1 MTDLI
6 PTHTPTPAQDYQ
18 AQDYQAAG
26 AYLASLKSDV
36 GRRGMRSQLRKVA
49 RLLDFAEIDQVNW
62 AAALNAANV
71 RAILSALTNE
81 KDENKNLAP
90 ASIATA
96 LNALKGVARAAWERG
111 TLDTETYQRIR
122 SIRPPAGSR
131 LPAGRDID
139 AGERLALMQTTARD
153 KTPAGVRDAAIL
165 AMLIATGMR
174 RAELCALRT
183 SDVDLQSGKLRVI
196 GKGDKERTVYLRNGA
211 LRYLRDWL
219 AVRGDGPGPIF
230 CRINKA
236 GRIFPE
242 RALSTT
248 AMHKII
254 KKRAAEAGLS
264 DITPHDFR
272 RTYAGEL
279 LDAGQ
284 DIATVA
290 ALLGH
295 ASVQTTARYD
305 RRGERAKEAAA
316 ACISVPYFGGQAG

>member
-6 PTHTPTPAQDYQ
+6 PTPTPAQDYR
-18 AQDYQAAG
+18 AAT
-26 AYLASLKSDV
+26 AYLAGLKSAV
-36 GRRGMRSQLRKVA
+36 GRRGMLSQLRKVA
-49 RLLDFAEIDQVNW
+49 RILGAPDIDQVNW
-62 AAALNAANV
+62 ATLNAANV
-71 RAILSALTNE
+71 RAILSALTDE
-81 KDENKNLAP
+81 KTDEDKNLAP
-90 ASIATA
+90 ASIATT
-96 LNALKGVARAAWERG
+96 LNALKGVARACWERG
-111 TLDTETYQRIR
+111 TLDTDTYQRIR

-153 KTPAGVRDAAIL
+153 RTPAGVRDAAIL
-165 AMLIATGMR
+165 ALLIATGMR
-174 RAELCALRT
+174 RAELCALRMG
-183 SDVDLQSGKLRVI
+183 DVDLETGRLRII
-196 GKGDKERTVYLRNGA
+196 GKGDKERTAYLRNGA
-211 LRYLRDWL
+211 ARYLRDWL

-236 GRIFPE
+236 GRIFPDHP
-242 RALSTT
+242 LSTT

-254 KKRAAEAGLS
+254 TKRAAEAGLS
-264 DITPHDFR
+264 SKISPHDFR

-295 ASVQTTARYD
+295 AKVETTARYD

-316 ACISVPYFGGQAG
+316 ACVSVPYFGQAG

>member
-1 MTDLI
+1 
-6 PTHTPTPAQDYQ
+6 
-18 AQDYQAAG
+18 
-26 AYLASLKSDV
+26 
-36 GRRGMRSQLRKVA
+36 
-49 RLLDFAEIDQVNW
+49 
-62 AAALNAANV
+62 
-71 RAILSALTNE
+71 
-81 KDENKNLAP
+81 
-90 ASIATA
+90 
-96 LNALKGVARAAWERG
+96 
-111 TLDTETYQRIR
+111 
-122 SIRPPAGSR
+122 
-131 LPAGRDID
+131 
-139 AGERLALMQTTARD
+139 MQTTARD

-174 RAELCALRT
+174 RAELCALRMG
-183 SDVDLQSGKLRVI
+183 DVDLETGRLRII
-196 GKGDKERTVYLRNGA
+196 GKGDKERTAYLRNGA

-219 AVRGDGPGPIF
+219 AIRGDGPGPIF
-230 CRINKA
+230 CRVNKG
-236 GRIFPE
+236 GRIFTAQP
-242 RALSTT
+242 LSTT

-254 KKRAAEAGLS
+254 TKRAAEAGLS

-316 ACISVPYFGGQAG
+316 ACISVPYFGGQA

>member
-6 PTHTPTPAQDYQ
+6 PTPAPTPAQDYQ
-18 AQDYQAAG
+18 AAT
-26 AYLASLKSDV
+26 AYLASLKSAV
-36 GRRGMRSQLRKVA
+36 GRRGMLSQLRKVA
-49 RLLDFAEIDQVNW
+49 RILGAPDIDAVNW
-62 AAALNAANV
+62 ATLNPANV
-71 RAILSALTNE
+71 RAILSALSTQ
-81 KDENKNLAP
+81 NLAP
-90 ASIATA
+90 ASIATV
-96 LNALKGVARAAWERG
+96 LNALKGVARACWERG

-139 AGERLALMQTTARD
+139 AGERVTLMQTTARD
-153 KTPAGVRDAAIL
+153 RTPAGVRDAAIL

-174 RAELCALRT
+174 RAELCALRMG
-183 SDVDLQSGKLRVI
+183 DVDLETGRLRII
-196 GKGDKERTVYLRNGA
+196 GKGDKERTAYLRNGA

-219 AVRGDGPGPIF
+219 AVRGYEPGPIF

-236 GRIFPE
+236 GRIFPDQP
-242 RALSTT
+242 LSTT

-254 KKRAAEAGLS
+254 TERAAEAGLR
-264 DITPHDFR
+264 DISPHDFR

>member
-1 MTDLI
+1 MTEMI
-6 PTHTPTPAQDYQ
+6 PYHQQQQT
-18 AQDYQAAG
+18 DYQAAT
-26 AYLASLKSDV
+26 AYLASLKSAV
-36 GRRGMRSQLRKVA
+36 GRRGMLSQLRKVA
-49 RLLDFAEIDQVNW
+49 RILGAPDIDAVNW
-62 AAALNAANV
+62 ATLNAANV
-71 RAILSALTNE
+71 RAILSALSTQ
-81 KDENKNLAP
+81 NLAP
-90 ASIATA
+90 ASIAVA
-96 LNALKGVARAAWERG
+96 LNALKGVARACWERG

-131 LPAGRDID
+131 LPAGRNID
-139 AGERLALMQTTARD
+139 AGERITLMQTTARD

-183 SDVDLQSGKLRVI
+183 SDVDLQSGKLRVL

-219 AVRGDGPGPIF
+219 SVRGYEPGPIF
-230 CRINKA
+230 CRVNKG
-236 GRIFPE
+236 GRIFP
-242 RALSTT
+242 AQPLSTT

-254 KKRAAEAGLS
+254 TKRAAEAGLS

-295 ASVQTTARYD
+295 ASVETTARYD

-316 ACISVPYFGGQAG
+316 ACISVPYFGGQA

>member
-1 MTDLI
+1 MTEMI
-6 PTHTPTPAQDYQ
+6 PYHQQQQT
-18 AQDYQAAG
+18 DYQAAT
-26 AYLASLKSDV
+26 AYLASLKSAV
-36 GRRGMRSQLRKVA
+36 GRRGMLSQLRKVA
-49 RLLDFAEIDQVNW
+49 RILGAPDIDAVNW
-62 AAALNAANV
+62 ATLNAANV
-71 RAILSALTNE
+71 RAILSALSTQ
-81 KDENKNLAP
+81 NLAP
-90 ASIATA
+90 ASIATM
-96 LNALKGVARAAWERG
+96 LNALKGVARACWERG

-153 KTPAGVRDAAIL
+153 RTPAGVRDAAIL

-196 GKGDKERTVYLRNGA
+196 GKGDKERTAYLRNGA

-242 RALSTT
+242 GALSTT

-254 KKRAAEAGLS
+254 TKRAAEAGLS

-316 ACISVPYFGGQAG
+316 ACISVPYFGGQA

>member
-1 MTDLI
+1 MTEMI
-6 PTHTPTPAQDYQ
+6 PYHQQQQT
-18 AQDYQAAG
+18 DYQAAD
-26 AYLASLKSDV
+26 AYLASLKSAV
-36 GRRGMRSQLRKVA
+36 GRRGMLSQLRKVA
-49 RLLDFAEIDQVNW
+49 SILRAPDIDAVNW
-62 AAALNAANV
+62 ATLNAANV
-71 RAILSALTNE
+71 RAILSALSTQ
-81 KDENKNLAP
+81 NLAP
-90 ASIATA
+90 ASVATA
-96 LNALKGVARAAWERG
+96 LNALKGVARACWERG

-153 KTPAGVRDAAIL
+153 RTPAGVRDAAIL

-183 SDVDLQSGKLRVI
+183 SDVDLQSGKLRVL

-219 AVRGDGPGPIF
+219 SVRGYEPGPIF

-242 RALSTT
+242 GALSTT

-264 DITPHDFR
+264 KITPHDFR

-295 ASVQTTARYD
+295 ASVETTARYD

-316 ACISVPYFGGQAG
+316 ACVSVPYFGGQAG

>member
-1 MTDLI
+1 MTEMI
-6 PTHTPTPAQDYQ
+6 PYHQQQQT
-18 AQDYQAAG
+18 DYQAAN
-26 AYLASLKSDV
+26 AYLASLKSDA
-36 GRRGMRSQLRKVA
+36 GRRGMLSQLRKVA
-49 RLLDFAEIDQVNW
+49 RILRAPDIDAVNW
-62 AAALNAANV
+62 ATLNAANV
-71 RAILSALTNE
+71 RAILSALSTQ
-81 KDENKNLAP
+81 NLAP

-96 LNALKGVARAAWERG
+96 LNALKGVARACWERG

-153 KTPAGVRDAAIL
+153 RTPAGVRDAAIL
-165 AMLIATGMR
+165 AVLIATGMR

-219 AVRGDGPGPIF
+219 AVRGYEPGPIF

-236 GRIFPE
+236 GRIFP
-242 RALSTT
+242 AQPLSTT

-254 KKRAAEAGLS
+254 TKRAAEAGLR

-295 ASVQTTARYD
+295 ASVETTARYD

-316 ACISVPYFGGQAG
+316 ACISVPYFGGQA

>member
-1 MTDLI
+1 MTEMI
-6 PTHTPTPAQDYQ
+6 PYHQQQQT
-18 AQDYQAAG
+18 DYQAAT
-26 AYLASLKSDV
+26 AYLASLKSAV
-36 GRRGMRSQLRKVA
+36 GRRGMLSQLRKVA
-49 RLLDFAEIDQVNW
+49 RILGAPDIDAVNW
-62 AAALNAANV
+62 ATLNAANV
-71 RAILSALTNE
+71 RAILSALSTQ
-81 KDENKNLAP
+81 NLAP
-90 ASIATA
+90 ASIATM
-96 LNALKGVARAAWERG
+96 LNALKGVARACWERG

-153 KTPAGVRDAAIL
+153 RTPAGVRDAAIL

-219 AVRGDGPGPIF
+219 AVRGDGAGPIF

-242 RALSTT
+242 GALSTT

-254 KKRAAEAGLS
+254 TKRAAEAGLR

-316 ACISVPYFGGQAG
+316 ACISVPYFGGQA

>member
-1 MTDLI
+1 ML
-6 PTHTPTPAQDYQ
+6 
-18 AQDYQAAG
+18 
-26 AYLASLKSDV
+26 
-36 GRRGMRSQLRKVA
+36 SQLRKVA
-49 RLLDFAEIDQVNW
+49 RILGAPDIDAVNW
-62 AAALNAANV
+62 ATLNAANV
-71 RAILSALTNE
+71 RAIVSRLTAE
-81 KDENKNLAP
+81 NLAP

-96 LNALKGVARAAWERG
+96 LNALKGVARACWERG

-153 KTPAGVRDAAIL
+153 RTPAGVRDAAIL

-174 RAELCALRT
+174 RAELCALRMG
-183 SDVDLQSGKLRVI
+183 DVDLETGRLRII
-196 GKGDKERTVYLRNGA
+196 GKGDKERTAYLRNGA

-219 AVRGDGPGPIF
+219 SVRGDGPGPIF

-236 GRIFPE
+236 GRIFPDQP
-242 RALSTT
+242 LSTT

-254 KKRAAEAGLS
+254 TKRAAEAGLR
-264 DITPHDFR
+264 DISPHDFR

-295 ASVQTTARYD
+295 AKVETTARYD

-316 ACISVPYFGGQAG
+316 ACISVPYFGGQA

>member
-18 AQDYQAAG
+18 AAT
-26 AYLASLKSDV
+26 AYLASLKSAV
-36 GRRGMRSQLRKVA
+36 GRRGMLSQLRKVA
-49 RLLDFAEIDQVNW
+49 RILGAPDIDAVNW
-62 AAALNAANV
+62 ATLNAANV
-71 RAILSALTNE
+71 RAILSALSTQ
-81 KDENKNLAP
+81 NLAP

-153 KTPAGVRDAAIL
+153 RTPAGVRDAAIL

-183 SDVDLQSGKLRVI
+183 SDVDLETGRLRII
-196 GKGDKERTVYLRNGA
+196 GKGDKERTAYLRNGA

-219 AVRGDGPGPIF
+219 AIRGDGPGPIF
-230 CRINKA
+230 CRVNKG
-236 GRIFPE
+236 GRIFPDQP
-242 RALSTT
+242 LSTT

-254 KKRAAEAGLS
+254 TKRAAEAGLS

-295 ASVQTTARYD
+295 ASVSTTARYD

-316 ACISVPYFGGQAG
+316 ACISVPYFGGQA

>member
-6 PTHTPTPAQDYQ
+6 PTHHPTPAQDYQ
-18 AQDYQAAG
+18 AQDYQAAT
-26 AYLASLKSDV
+26 AYLASLKSDA
-36 GRRGMRSQLRKVA
+36 GRRGMLSQLRKVA
-49 RLLDFAEIDQVNW
+49 RILRAPDIDAVNW
-62 AAALNAANV
+62 ATLNAANV
-71 RAILSALTNE
+71 RAIVSRLTAE
-81 KDENKNLAP
+81 NLAP

-96 LNALKGVARAAWERG
+96 LNALKGVARACWERG

-153 KTPAGVRDAAIL
+153 RTPAGVRDAAIL

-183 SDVDLQSGKLRVI
+183 NDVDLQSGKLRVI

-316 ACISVPYFGGQAG
+316 ACISVPYFGGQA

>member
-1 MTDLI
+1 MTEMI
-6 PTHTPTPAQDYQ
+6 PYHQQQQT
-18 AQDYQAAG
+18 DYQAAT
-26 AYLASLKSDV
+26 AYLASLKSAV
-36 GRRGMRSQLRKVA
+36 GRRGMLSQLRKVA
-49 RLLDFAEIDQVNW
+49 RILGAPDIDAVNW
-62 AAALNAANV
+62 ATLNAANV
-71 RAILSALTNE
+71 RAILSALSTQ
-81 KDENKNLAP
+81 NLAP
-90 ASIATA
+90 ASIATM
-96 LNALKGVARAAWERG
+96 LNALKGVARACWERG

-153 KTPAGVRDAAIL
+153 RTPAGVRDAAIL

-219 AVRGDGPGPIF
+219 AVRGDGAGPIF

-242 RALSTT
+242 GALSTT

-254 KKRAAEAGLS
+254 TKRAAEAGLR

-295 ASVQTTARYD
+295 ASVETTARYD

-316 ACISVPYFGGQAG
+316 ACISVPYFGGQA

>member
-6 PTHTPTPAQDYQ
+6 PTHHPTPAQDNQ
-18 AQDYQAAG
+18 AQDNQAAT
-26 AYLASLKSDV
+26 AYLASLKSAV
-36 GRRGMRSQLRKVA
+36 GRRGMLSQLRKVA
-49 RLLDFAEIDQVNW
+49 RILGAPDIDAVNW
-62 AAALNAANV
+62 ATLNPANV
-71 RAILSALTNE
+71 RAILSALSTQ
-81 KDENKNLAP
+81 NLAP

-96 LNALKGVARAAWERG
+96 LNALKGVARACWERG

-153 KTPAGVRDAAIL
+153 RTPAGVRDAAIL

-196 GKGDKERTVYLRNGA
+196 GKGDKERTAYLRNGA

-242 RALSTT
+242 GALSTT

-254 KKRAAEAGLS
+254 TKRAAEAGLS

-295 ASVQTTARYD
+295 ASVTTTARYD

-316 ACISVPYFGGQAG
+316 ACVSVPYFGGQA

>member
-6 PTHTPTPAQDYQ
+6 PTHHPTPAQDYQ
-18 AQDYQAAG
+18 AQDYQAAT
-26 AYLASLKSDV
+26 AYLASLKSAV
-36 GRRGMRSQLRKVA
+36 GRRGMLSQLRKVA
-49 RLLDFAEIDQVNW
+49 RILGAPDIDAVNW
-62 AAALNAANV
+62 ATLNAANV
-71 RAILSALTNE
+71 RAILSALSTQ
-81 KDENKNLAP
+81 NLAP

-96 LNALKGVARAAWERG
+96 LNALKGVARACWERG

-153 KTPAGVRDAAIL
+153 RTPAGVRDAAIL

-219 AVRGDGPGPIF
+219 AIRGDGPGPIF
-230 CRINKA
+230 CRVNKG
-236 GRIFPE
+236 GRIFTAQP
-242 RALSTT
+242 LSTT

-254 KKRAAEAGLS
+254 TKRAAEAGLR

-295 ASVQTTARYD
+295 ASVETTARYD

-316 ACISVPYFGGQAG
+316 ACISVPYFGGQA

>member
-1 MTDLI
+1 MTEMI
-6 PTHTPTPAQDYQ
+6 PYHQQQQT
-18 AQDYQAAG
+18 DYQAAN
-26 AYLASLKSDV
+26 AYLASLKSDA
-36 GRRGMRSQLRKVA
+36 GRRGMLSQLRKVA
-49 RLLDFAEIDQVNW
+49 RILRAPDIDAVNW
-62 AAALNAANV
+62 ATLNAANV
-71 RAILSALTNE
+71 RAILSALTKE
-81 KDENKNLAP
+81 KTDENLAP

-174 RAELCALRT
+174 RAELCALRMG
-183 SDVDLQSGKLRVI
+183 DVDLETGRLRII
-196 GKGDKERTVYLRNGA
+196 GKGDKERTAYLRNGA

-230 CRINKA
+230 CRVNKG
-236 GRIFPE
+236 GRIFP
-242 RALSTT
+242 AQPLSTT

-254 KKRAAEAGLS
+254 TKRAAEAGLR

-295 ASVQTTARYD
+295 ASVTTTARYD

-316 ACISVPYFGGQAG
+316 ACISVPYFGGQA

>member
-1 MTDLI
+1 MTEMI
-6 PTHTPTPAQDYQ
+6 PYHQQQQT
-18 AQDYQAAG
+18 DYQAAT
-26 AYLASLKSDV
+26 AYLASLKSAV
-36 GRRGMRSQLRKVA
+36 GRRGMLSQLRKVA
-49 RLLDFAEIDQVNW
+49 RLLGFAEIDQVNW
-62 AAALNAANV
+62 ATLNAANV
-71 RAILSALTNE
+71 RAIVSRLT
-81 KDENKNLAP
+81 DENLAP

-153 KTPAGVRDAAIL
+153 RTPAGVRDAAIL

-183 SDVDLQSGKLRVI
+183 SDVDLQSGKLRVL

-219 AVRGDGPGPIF
+219 AVRGYEPGPIF
-230 CRINKA
+230 CRVNKG
-236 GRIFPE
+236 GRIFAGQP
-242 RALSTT
+242 LSTT

-254 KKRAAEAGLS
+254 TKRAAEAGLR

-295 ASVQTTARYD
+295 ASVETTARYD

-316 ACISVPYFGGQAG
+316 ACISVPYFGGQA

>member
-18 AQDYQAAG
+18 AAT
-26 AYLASLKSDV
+26 AYLAGLKSAV
-36 GRRGMRSQLRKVA
+36 GRRGMLSQLRKVA
-49 RLLDFAEIDQVNW
+49 RLLGFAEIDQVNW
-62 AAALNAANV
+62 ATLNAANM
-71 RAILSALTNE
+71 RAILSALSTQ
-81 KDENKNLAP
+81 NLAP

-96 LNALKGVARAAWERG
+96 LNALKGVARACWERG

-153 KTPAGVRDAAIL
+153 RTPAGVRDAAIL

-183 SDVDLQSGKLRVI
+183 NDVDLQSGKLRVI

-254 KKRAAEAGLS
+254 KKRAAEAGLR
-264 DITPHDFR
+264 DISPHDFR

-295 ASVQTTARYD
+295 ASVETTARYD

>member
-6 PTHTPTPAQDYQ
+6 PTPTPT
-18 AQDYQAAG
+18 QDYQAAT
-26 AYLASLKSDV
+26 AYLASLKSAV
-36 GRRGMRSQLRKVA
+36 GRRGMLSQLRKVA
-49 RLLDFAEIDQVNW
+49 RLLGFAEIDQVNW
-62 AAALNAANV
+62 ATLNAANV
-71 RAILSALTNE
+71 RAILSALSTQ
-81 KDENKNLAP
+81 NLAP
-90 ASIATA
+90 ASVATA

-153 KTPAGVRDAAIL
+153 RTPAGVRDAAIL

-174 RAELCALRT
+174 RAELCALRVG
-183 SDVDLQSGKLRVI
+183 DVDLQSGKLRVL

-219 AVRGDGPGPIF
+219 SVRGDGPGPIF

-242 RALSTT
+242 GALSTT

-254 KKRAAEAGLS
+254 TKRAAEAGLR
-264 DITPHDFR
+264 DISPHDFR

-295 ASVQTTARYD
+295 ASVTTTARYD

-316 ACISVPYFGGQAG
+316 ACVSVPYFGGQAG

>member
-1 MTDLI
+1 MTEMI
-6 PTHTPTPAQDYQ
+6 PYHQQQQT
-18 AQDYQAAG
+18 DYQAAG

-36 GRRGMRSQLRKVA
+36 GRRGMLSQLCKVA
-49 RLLDFAEIDQVNW
+49 RLLGFAGIDQVNW

-71 RAILSALTNE
+71 RAILSALTKE
-81 KDENKNLAP
+81 KTDEKTDENKNLAP

-96 LNALKGVARAAWERG
+96 LNALKGVARACWERG

-174 RAELCALRT
+174 RAELCGLRM

-196 GKGDKERTVYLRNGA
+196 GKGDKERTAYLRNGA

-242 RALSTT
+242 GALSTT

-254 KKRAAEAGLS
+254 TKRAAEAGLS

-295 ASVQTTARYD
+295 ASVTTTARYD

-316 ACISVPYFGGQAG
+316 ACVSVPYFGGQA

>member
-1 MTDLI
+1 MTEMI
-6 PTHTPTPAQDYQ
+6 PYHQQQQT
-18 AQDYQAAG
+18 DYQAAT
-26 AYLASLKSDV
+26 AYLASLKSAV
-36 GRRGMRSQLRKVA
+36 GRRGMLSQLRKVA
-49 RLLDFAEIDQVNW
+49 RILGAPDIDAVNW
-62 AAALNAANV
+62 ATLNAANV
-71 RAILSALTNE
+71 RAILSALSTQ
-81 KDENKNLAP
+81 NLAP
-90 ASIATA
+90 ASIAAA
-96 LNALKGVARAAWERG
+96 LNALKGVARACWERG

-174 RAELCALRT
+174 RAELCALRVG
-183 SDVDLQSGKLRVI
+183 DVDLETGRLRII
-196 GKGDKERTVYLRNGA
+196 GKGDKERTAYLRNGA

-219 AVRGDGPGPIF
+219 AVRGDETGPIF

-242 RALSTT
+242 GALSTT

-254 KKRAAEAGLS
+254 TKRAAEAGLR
-264 DITPHDFR
+264 DISPHDFR

-295 ASVQTTARYD
+295 AKVETTARYD

-316 ACISVPYFGGQAG
+316 ACISVPYFGGQA

>member
-6 PTHTPTPAQDYQ
+6 PTHHPTPAQDYQ
-18 AQDYQAAG
+18 AQDYQAAT
-26 AYLASLKSDV
+26 AYLASLKSAV
-36 GRRGMRSQLRKVA
+36 GRRGMLSQLRKVA
-49 RLLDFAEIDQVNW
+49 RILGAPDIDAVNW
-62 AAALNAANV
+62 ATLNAANV
-71 RAILSALTNE
+71 RAILSALSTQ
-81 KDENKNLAP
+81 NLAP

-96 LNALKGVARAAWERG
+96 LNALKGVARACWERG

-153 KTPAGVRDAAIL
+153 RTPAGVRDAAIL

-174 RAELCALRT
+174 RAELCALRM
-183 SDVDLQSGKLRVI
+183 SDVDLGTGRLRII
-196 GKGDKERTVYLRNGA
+196 GKGDKERTAYLRNGA

-219 AVRGDGPGPIF
+219 AVRGDEPGPIF

-242 RALSTT
+242 GALSTT

-254 KKRAAEAGLS
+254 TKRAAEAGLS

-316 ACISVPYFGGQAG
+316 ACISVPYFGGQA

>member
-6 PTHTPTPAQDYQ
+6 PTHTPTPAQDS
-18 AQDYQAAG
+18 QAAT
-26 AYLASLKSDV
+26 AYLAGLKSAV
-36 GRRGMRSQLRKVA
+36 GRRGMLSQLRKVA
-49 RLLDFAEIDQVNW
+49 RLLGFAEIDQVNW
-62 AAALNAANV
+62 ATLNAANV
-71 RAILSALTNE
+71 RAILSALSTQ
-81 KDENKNLAP
+81 NLAP

-96 LNALKGVARAAWERG
+96 LNALKGVARACWERG

-139 AGERLALMQTTARD
+139 AGERLALMQATARD

-174 RAELCALRT
+174 RAELCALRVG
-183 SDVDLQSGKLRVI
+183 DADLETGRLRII
-196 GKGDKERTVYLRNGA
+196 GKGDKERTAYLRNGA

-242 RALSTT
+242 GALSTT

-254 KKRAAEAGLS
+254 TKRAAEAGLS

-316 ACISVPYFGGQAG
+316 ACISVPYFGGQA

>member
-1 MTDLI
+1 MTEMI
-6 PTHTPTPAQDYQ
+6 PYHQQQQT
-18 AQDYQAAG
+18 DYQAAN
-26 AYLASLKSDV
+26 AYLASLKSDA
-36 GRRGMRSQLRKVA
+36 GRRGMLSQLRKVA
-49 RLLDFAEIDQVNW
+49 RILRAPDIDAVNW
-62 AAALNAANV
+62 ATLNAANV
-71 RAILSALTNE
+71 RAILSALSTQ
-81 KDENKNLAP
+81 NLAP

-165 AMLIATGMR
+165 AVLIATGMR
-174 RAELCALRT
+174 RAELCALRMG
-183 SDVDLQSGKLRVI
+183 DVDLETGRLRII
-196 GKGDKERTVYLRNGA
+196 GKGDKERTAYLRNGA

-219 AVRGDGPGPIF
+219 AIRGDGPGPIF
-230 CRINKA
+230 CRVNKG
-236 GRIFPE
+236 GRIFP
-242 RALSTT
+242 AQPLSTT

-254 KKRAAEAGLS
+254 TKRAAEAGLR

-295 ASVQTTARYD
+295 ASVTTTARYD

-316 ACISVPYFGGQAG
+316 ACISVPYFGGQA

>member
-6 PTHTPTPAQDYQ
+6 PTHTPTPT
-18 AQDYQAAG
+18 QDYQAAT
-26 AYLASLKSDV
+26 AYLASLKSAV
-36 GRRGMRSQLRKVA
+36 GRRGMLSQLRKVA
-49 RLLDFAEIDQVNW
+49 RILGAPDIDAVNW
-62 AAALNAANV
+62 ATLNAANV
-71 RAILSALTNE
+71 RAILSALSTQ
-81 KDENKNLAP
+81 NLAP

-165 AMLIATGMR
+165 AVLIATGMR
-174 RAELCALRT
+174 RAELCALRMG
-183 SDVDLQSGKLRVI
+183 DVDLETGRLRII
-196 GKGDKERTVYLRNGA
+196 GKGDKERTAYLRNGA

-219 AVRGDGPGPIF
+219 AIRGDGPGPIF
-230 CRINKA
+230 CRVNKG
-236 GRIFPE
+236 GRIFP
-242 RALSTT
+242 AQPLSTT

-254 KKRAAEAGLS
+254 TKRAAEAGLR

-295 ASVQTTARYD
+295 ASVTTTARYD

-316 ACISVPYFGGQAG
+316 ACISVPYFGGQA

>member
-18 AQDYQAAG
+18 AAN
-26 AYLASLKSDV
+26 AYLASLKSAV
-36 GRRGMRSQLRKVA
+36 GRRGMLSQLRKVA
-49 RLLDFAEIDQVNW
+49 RILRAPDIDAVNW
-62 AAALNAANV
+62 ATLNAANV

-90 ASIATA
+90 ASIAVA
-96 LNALKGVARAAWERG
+96 LNALKGVARACWERG

-139 AGERLALMQTTARD
+139 AGERITLMQTTVRD
-153 KTPAGVRDAAIL
+153 RTPAGVRDAAIL

-174 RAELCALRT
+174 RAELCGLRMG
-183 SDVDLQSGKLRVI
+183 DVDLQSGKLRVI

-219 AVRGDGPGPIF
+219 SVRGYEPGPIF

-242 RALSTT
+242 GALSTT

-264 DITPHDFR
+264 KITPHDFR

-295 ASVQTTARYD
+295 ASVETTARYD

-316 ACISVPYFGGQAG
+316 ACISVPYFGGQA

>member
-1 MTDLI
+1 MTEMI
-6 PTHTPTPAQDYQ
+6 PYHQQQQT
-18 AQDYQAAG
+18 DYQAAK
-26 AYLASLKSDV
+26 AYLASLKSDA
-36 GRRGMRSQLRKVA
+36 GRRGMLSQLRKVA
-49 RLLDFAEIDQVNW
+49 SILDAPDIDAVNW
-62 AAALNAANV
+62 ATLNAANV
-71 RAILSALTNE
+71 RAIVSRLTAE
-81 KDENKNLAP
+81 NLAP
-90 ASIATA
+90 ASIATT

-139 AGERLALMQTTARD
+139 AGERVTLMQTTARD

-183 SDVDLQSGKLRVI
+183 SDVDLQSGKLRVL
-196 GKGDKERTVYLRNGA
+196 GKGDKERTAYLRNGA

-242 RALSTT
+242 GALSTT

-254 KKRAAEAGLS
+254 TKRAAEAGLS

-295 ASVQTTARYD
+295 ASVTTTARYD

-316 ACISVPYFGGQAG
+316 ACISVPYFGGQA

>member
-6 PTHTPTPAQDYQ
+6 PTPTPT
-18 AQDYQAAG
+18 QDYQAAT
-26 AYLASLKSDV
+26 AYLAGLKSAV
-36 GRRGMRSQLRKVA
+36 GRRGMLSQLRKVA
-49 RLLDFAEIDQVNW
+49 RILGAPDIDAVNW
-62 AAALNAANV
+62 ATLNAANV
-71 RAILSALTNE
+71 RAILSALSTQ
-81 KDENKNLAP
+81 NLAP

-153 KTPAGVRDAAIL
+153 RTPAGVRDAAIL

-174 RAELCALRT
+174 RAELCGLRM
-183 SDVDLQSGKLRVI
+183 SDVDLQSGKLRVL

-219 AVRGDGPGPIF
+219 AIRGDGPGPIF
-230 CRINKA
+230 CRVNKG
-236 GRIFPE
+236 GRIFP
-242 RALSTT
+242 AQPLSTT

-254 KKRAAEAGLS
+254 TKRAAEAGLR

-295 ASVQTTARYD
+295 ASVETTARYD

-316 ACISVPYFGGQAG
+316 ACISVPYFGGQA

>member
-1 MTDLI
+1 MTEMI
-6 PTHTPTPAQDYQ
+6 PYHQQQQT
-18 AQDYQAAG
+18 DYQAAT
-26 AYLASLKSDV
+26 AYLASLKSAV
-36 GRRGMRSQLRKVA
+36 GRRGMLSQLRKVA
-49 RLLDFAEIDQVNW
+49 SILRAPDIDAVNW
-62 AAALNAANV
+62 ATLNAANV
-71 RAILSALTNE
+71 RAILSALSTQ
-81 KDENKNLAP
+81 NLAP
-90 ASIATA
+90 ASIATT

-153 KTPAGVRDAAIL
+153 RTPAGVRDAAIL

-196 GKGDKERTVYLRNGA
+196 GKGDKERTAYLRNGA

-219 AVRGDGPGPIF
+219 AVRGDEPGPIF

-242 RALSTT
+242 GALSTT

-254 KKRAAEAGLS
+254 KKRAAEAGLR

-295 ASVQTTARYD
+295 ASVETTARYD

-316 ACISVPYFGGQAG
+316 ACISVPYFGGQA

>member
-1 MTDLI
+1 MTEMI
-6 PTHTPTPAQDYQ
+6 PYHQQQQT
-18 AQDYQAAG
+18 DYQAAT
-26 AYLASLKSDV
+26 AYLAGLKSAV
-36 GRRGMRSQLRKVA
+36 GRRGMLSQLRKVA
-49 RLLDFAEIDQVNW
+49 RLLGFAEIDQVNW
-62 AAALNAANV
+62 ATLNAANV
-71 RAILSALTNE
+71 RAIVSRLTAE
-81 KDENKNLAP
+81 NLAP

-96 LNALKGVARAAWERG
+96 LNALKGVARACWERG

-139 AGERLALMQTTARD
+139 AGERITLMQTTARD
-153 KTPAGVRDAAIL
+153 RTPAGVRDAAIL

-183 SDVDLQSGKLRVI
+183 SDVDLQSGKLRVL
-196 GKGDKERTVYLRNGA
+196 GKGDKERTAYLRNGA

-219 AVRGDGPGPIF
+219 AVRGDGAGPIF

-242 RALSTT
+242 GALSTT

-254 KKRAAEAGLS
+254 TKRAAEAGLS

-316 ACISVPYFGGQAG
+316 ACISVPYFGGQA

>member
-6 PTHTPTPAQDYQ
+6 PTHHPTPAQDYQ
-18 AQDYQAAG
+18 AQDYQAAT
-26 AYLASLKSDV
+26 AYLASLKSAV
-36 GRRGMRSQLRKVA
+36 GRRGMLSQLRKVA
-49 RLLDFAEIDQVNW
+49 RILGAPDIDAVNW
-62 AAALNAANV
+62 ATLNAANV
-71 RAILSALTNE
+71 RAILSALSTQ
-81 KDENKNLAP
+81 NLAP
-90 ASIATA
+90 ASVATA
-96 LNALKGVARAAWERG
+96 LNALKGVARACWERG

-153 KTPAGVRDAAIL
+153 RTPAGVRDAAIL

-183 SDVDLQSGKLRVI
+183 SDVDLQSGKLRVL

-254 KKRAAEAGLS
+254 TKRAAEAGLS
-264 DITPHDFR
+264 DISPHDFR

-316 ACISVPYFGGQAG
+316 ACISVPYFGGQA

>member
-1 MTDLI
+1 MTEMI
-6 PTHTPTPAQDYQ
+6 PYHQQQQT
-18 AQDYQAAG
+18 DYQAAT
-26 AYLASLKSDV
+26 AYLASLKSAV
-36 GRRGMRSQLRKVA
+36 GRRGMLSQLRKVA
-49 RLLDFAEIDQVNW
+49 HILGAPDIDAVNW
-62 AAALNAANV
+62 ATLNAANV
-71 RAILSALTNE
+71 RAILSALTKKKTDE
-81 KDENKNLAP
+81 KTDENLAP

-96 LNALKGVARAAWERG
+96 LNALKGVARACWERG

-139 AGERLALMQTTARD
+139 AGERITMMQTTARD

-174 RAELCALRT
+174 RAELCALRMG
-183 SDVDLQSGKLRVI
+183 DVDLETGRLRII
-196 GKGDKERTVYLRNGA
+196 GKGDKERTAYLRNGA

-219 AVRGDGPGPIF
+219 AIRGDGPGPIF
-230 CRINKA
+230 CRVNKG
-236 GRIFPE
+236 GRIFP
-242 RALSTT
+242 AQPLSTT

-254 KKRAAEAGLS
+254 TKRAAEAGLR

-295 ASVQTTARYD
+295 ASVTTTARYD

-316 ACISVPYFGGQAG
+316 ACISVPYFGGQA

>member
-1 MTDLI
+1 MTEMI
-6 PTHTPTPAQDYQ
+6 PYHQQQQT
-18 AQDYQAAG
+18 DYQAAD
-26 AYLASLKSDV
+26 AYLASLKSAV
-36 GRRGMRSQLRKVA
+36 GRRGMLSQLRKVA
-49 RLLDFAEIDQVNW
+49 SILRAPDIDAVNW
-62 AAALNAANV
+62 ATLNAANV
-71 RAILSALTNE
+71 RAILSALSTQ
-81 KDENKNLAP
+81 NLAP

-96 LNALKGVARAAWERG
+96 LNALKGVARACWERG

-153 KTPAGVRDAAIL
+153 RTPAGVRDAAIL

>member
-18 AQDYQAAG
+18 AAT
-26 AYLASLKSDV
+26 AYLAGLKSAV
-36 GRRGMRSQLRKVA
+36 GRRGMLSQLRKVA
-49 RLLDFAEIDQVNW
+49 RLLGFAEIDQVNW
-62 AAALNAANV
+62 ATLNAANV
-71 RAILSALTNE
+71 RAIVSRLTAE
-81 KDENKNLAP
+81 NLAP

-96 LNALKGVARAAWERG
+96 LNALKGVARACWERG

-153 KTPAGVRDAAIL
+153 RTPAGVRDAAIL

-219 AVRGDGPGPIF
+219 SVRGYEPGPIF

-242 RALSTT
+242 GALSTT

-254 KKRAAEAGLS
+254 TKRAAEAGVR

-316 ACISVPYFGGQAG
+316 ACISVPYFGGQA

>member
-1 MTDLI
+1 MTEMI
-6 PTHTPTPAQDYQ
+6 PYHQQQQT
-18 AQDYQAAG
+18 DYQAAT
-26 AYLASLKSDV
+26 AYLASLKSAV
-36 GRRGMRSQLRKVA
+36 GRRGMLSQLCKVA
-49 RLLDFAEIDQVNW
+49 RLLGFAGIDQVNW

-71 RAILSALTNE
+71 RTILSALTKE
-81 KDENKNLAP
+81 KTDENLAP

-96 LNALKGVARAAWERG
+96 LNALKGVARACWERG

-153 KTPAGVRDAAIL
+153 RTPAGVRDAAIL

-174 RAELCALRT
+174 RAELCALRM
-183 SDVDLQSGKLRVI
+183 SDVDLGTGRLRII
-196 GKGDKERTVYLRNGA
+196 GKGDKERTAYLRNGA

-219 AVRGDGPGPIF
+219 AVRGDEPGPIF

-236 GRIFPE
+236 GCIFPE

-254 KKRAAEAGLS
+254 KKRAAEAGLR
-264 DITPHDFR
+264 DISPHDFR

-295 ASVQTTARYD
+295 ASVETTARYD

-316 ACISVPYFGGQAG
+316 ACISVPYFGG

>member
-6 PTHTPTPAQDYQ
+6 PIPTD
-18 AQDYQAAG
+18 QDYQAAT
-26 AYLASLKSDV
+26 AYLASLKSAV
-36 GRRGMRSQLRKVA
+36 GRRGMISQLRKVA
-49 RLLDFAEIDQVNW
+49 RILGAPDIDAVNW
-62 AAALNAANV
+62 ATLNAANV
-71 RAILSALTNE
+71 RAILSVLSTQ
-81 KDENKNLAP
+81 NLAP
-90 ASIATA
+90 ASIAAA

-139 AGERLALMQTTARD
+139 AGERLALMQATARD
-153 KTPAGVRDAAIL
+153 RTPAGVRDAAIL
-165 AMLIATGMR
+165 ALLIATGMR
-174 RAELCALRT
+174 RAELCALRM
-183 SDVDLQSGKLRVI
+183 SDVDLQSGKLRII
-196 GKGDKERTVYLRNGA
+196 GKGDKERTAYLRNGA

-236 GRIFPE
+236 GRISPDQ
-242 RALSTT
+242 ALSTT
-248 AMHKII
+248 AMHKLIM
-254 KKRAAEAGLS
+254 KRAAQAGVR
-264 DITPHDFR
+264 DISPHDFR

-295 ASVQTTARYD
+295 ASVDTTARYD

-316 ACISVPYFGGQAG
+316 SCISVPYFGGQA

>member
-1 MTDLI
+1 MTEMI
-6 PTHTPTPAQDYQ
+6 PYHQQQQT
-18 AQDYQAAG
+18 DYQAAN
-26 AYLASLKSDV
+26 AYLASLKSDA
-36 GRRGMRSQLRKVA
+36 GRRGMLSQLRKVA
-49 RLLDFAEIDQVNW
+49 RILRAPDIDAVNW
-62 AAALNAANV
+62 ATLNAANV
-71 RAILSALTNE
+71 RAILSALTKE
-81 KDENKNLAP
+81 KTDENLAP

-139 AGERLALMQTTARD
+139 AGERLALMQTTVRD
-153 KTPAGVRDAAIL
+153 RTPAGVRDAAIL

-183 SDVDLQSGKLRVI
+183 SDVDLETGRLRII
-196 GKGDKERTVYLRNGA
+196 GKGDKERTAYLRNGA

-230 CRINKA
+230 CRVNKG
-236 GRIFPE
+236 GRIFAGQP
-242 RALSTT
+242 LSTT

-254 KKRAAEAGLS
+254 TKRAAEAGLS

-316 ACISVPYFGGQAG
+316 ACISVPYFGGQA